1 MGQKTLRDLSE
12 RMRQIDIAM
21 LATHTEGGAIASRP
35 MSNNGDVGYDGVS
48 YYFSYGDA
56 RTIADIEAD
65 PKVTLSFQGPKRF
78 AVAVEGTAELIRD
91 KAAFQEHWTPE
102 LDKWFDNGID
112 TPGIALIKVT
122 AQRIHYWDG
131 TEQGELTP

>member
-1 MGQKTLRDLSE
+1 MGQKTLHDLSE

-35 MSNNGDVGYDGVS
+35 MSNNGDVEYDGRS

-56 RTIADIEAD
+56 RTVSDIEAD

-78 AVAVEGTAELIRD
+78 AVAVEGMAELIRD
-91 KAAFQEHWTPE
+91 KGAFREHWTPE
-102 LDKWFDNGID
+102 LDKWFDQGID
-112 TPGIALIKVT
+112 TPGIVLIKVT
-122 AQRIHYWDG
+122 AERIHYWDG
-131 TEQGELTP
+131 TEEGELTP